1 MIRTT
6 GKKMGFTLIELL
18 VVIAIIA
25 ILIGLLLPAVQK
37 VREAA
42 ARSSC
47 QNNLKQLGLASQN
60 YHSAM
65 GSFPP
70 GANVSP
76 NSIPAQGGGYTY
88 GQPFAGPYTSCLA
101 YMLPF
106 MEQQNI
112 YNQLIANT
120 AAVGGDGL
128 ALFRMNTTFGAWAYS
143 FPPYNFNNPNGL
155 IAFPAAA
162 TNRIKSFEC
171 PSDTLYVPLSNGPI
185 DGLWVHQAN
194 QWIDYLYDPN
204 GTSGGNTGALGRSN
218 YVGVG
223 GGSLGVSAGAFE
235 ALYKGPMF
243 LNSATRLTDITDG
256 SSNTMLFGETL
267 GGASVGTR
275 DFALTWLGAGC
286 LSTDWDLQEPA
297 NWWNFSSR
305 HTGVVQFCF
314 ADGSVRS
321 ITKVGSSTGWYSQR
335 WYMFQAAGG
344 MQDGQVVNFGM
355 LGQ

>member
-6 GKKMGFTLIELL
+6 RKKMGFTLIELL

-47 QNNLKQLGLASQN
+47 QNNLKQLGLAAQN
-60 YHSAM
+60 YHSAL
-65 GSFPP
+65 GTLPP
-70 GANVSP
+70 GSNVSP
-76 NSIPAQGGGYTY
+76 NSTDPFGGGYNY
-88 GQPFAGPYTSCLA
+88 PPPFAGPYTGCLA
-101 YMLPF
+101 YLLPY

-112 YNQLIANT
+112 MNLLNANT
-120 AAVGGDGL
+120 SAVTGDPYG
-128 ALFRMNTTFGAWAYS
+128 LFRMNTTFGAWAYS
-143 FPPYNFNNPNGL
+143 FPPYNTNNPNGL

-162 TNRIKSFEC
+162 TTHVKSFEC
-171 PSDTLYVPLSNGPI
+171 PADNVYVPLSNGPI
-185 DGLWVHQAN
+185 DGLWVHQGY

-204 GTSGGNTGALGRSN
+204 GTSGGNTNQLGRSN

-223 GGSLGVSAGAFE
+223 GGALGVSGGAFGS
-235 ALYKGPMF
+235 LFKGPMF
-243 LNSATRLTDITDG
+243 LNSATKLTDILDG
-256 SSNTMLFGETL
+256 TSNTMLFGESL
-267 GGASVGTR
+267 GGSSVGTR
-275 DFALTWLGAGC
+275 DFALAWLGCGS
-286 LSTDWDLQEPA
+286 LSTDYELQTPA

-305 HTGVVQFCF
+305 HTNIVQFCF
-314 ADGSVRS
+314 ADGSVRA
-321 ITKVGSSTGWYSQR
+321 ITTVGSSTGWYSQR

-344 MQDGQVVNFGM
+344 INDGYVINFGV